1 MMSVRFPAKRIQRV
15 YPYCM
20 CKARPDYG
28 KNKRMNLNPATFIA
42 DTHVHVYP
50 VHDAARLIE
59 QAGTHLGRLAD
70 GPDALR
76 AIFLTEVHG
85 HDFFGA
91 LKNGSHAVP
100 SLHVLEQEESE
111 ALLLRHETAGD
122 LWLFA
127 GRQIV
132 TAERLEVLALT
143 MEKVVEDGAP
153 VSDIVRAVGD
163 TGGIPVL
170 SWAPGKWF
178 FERGTIVKRVVE
190 EFEPG
195 QLRIGDTSLRP
206 VGWPEPG
213 IMKRAGAEGRTV
225 LAGSDP
231 LPFRGEERQAGQ
243 YAVCFECAFDPGRPV
258 TSIRAA
264 LSDPALRV
272 KRVGRRNSVPQ
283 MLNRLYRHRRGKK
296 HIG

>member
-1 MMSVRFPAKRIQRV
+1 
-15 YPYCM
+15 M
-20 CKARPDYG
+20 CKADSDYG
-28 KNKRMNLNPATFIA
+28 KNERMNLSPATLIA

-50 VHDAARLIE
+50 VHDVARLIE
-59 QAGTHLGRLAD
+59 QAGTHLDRPAGGTDTIRALFLSEGR
-70 GPDALR
+70 GY
-76 AIFLTEVHG
+76 
-85 HDFFGA
+85 DFFGT
-91 LKNGSHAVP
+91 LKKGTHGVS
-100 SLHVLEQEESE
+100 SLQVLEQEESE

-122 LWLFA
+122 LWIFA

-132 TAERLEVLALT
+132 AAERLEVLALSLADA
-143 MEKVVEDGAP
+143 VEDGAP
-153 VSDIVRAVGD
+153 VSETIAAVRAA
-163 TGGIPVL
+163 GGIPVL

-195 QLRIGDTSLRP
+195 QLLIGDTSLRP

-213 IMKRAGAEGRTV
+213 IMKRAGSEGRKI

-231 LPFRGEERQAGQ
+231 LPFRGEEKQAGR
-243 YAVCFECAFDPGRPV
+243 YAVRMTCAFDPERPV

-264 LSDPALRV
+264 LLDPASQIERI
-272 KRVGRRNSVPQ
+272 GRRNSVPE
-283 MLNRLYRHRRGKK
+283 MLGRLYRHRRGKT